1 MPAAESAAGRRIL
14 GLTLREHIGG
24 RWAISLV
31 GYLILAP
38 FTLITLAS
46 DITSMPA
53 NNQWFSWLLAA
64 IASYLGFGLVYL
76 LANFTFFRN
85 RKFHPVPI
93 VWVALLGSVAS
104 VVRAEMNSFLTY
116 QFGLIPDYVTD
127 LALRLI
133 TNILL
138 GAILWTVIPLTLSLV
153 SSFRQQRFELM
164 AEAAQVRG
172 LQMRTSGESQVLE
185 NAIRTSIAGEFAQ
198 VIESRDAVGA
208 RAMSHRIWE
217 SAAEEKIPRL
227 RLSSLISRTLTRNP
241 YAVVPVLTIW
251 GLSTWGSSA
260 QALGAGAATV
270 RMSICFLTLFFAFRV
285 GRSLTTRYP
294 RHPLLLFVG
303 VMTVV
308 LSVVGPITAFIFD
321 ADPVSA
327 VAVTIAN
334 CIWLLLIFLT
344 VSCVRNS
351 LTYSEEILAD
361 LKQDLVES
369 EVELFAARAEE
380 KRIRMELAT
389 LLHGSVQ
396 SRLLTAAA
404 LLSQDPST
412 NPNPQVDDA
421 LVNVAGLL
429 FDSPSKNLGLR
440 SGLELAAEPWQILMD
455 VTFSIGA
462 DVSDTAASVPFIHI
476 AQEALANSFRHGKAR
491 AVHIDI
497 SRGADQTTMTIVD
510 DGTFTPERSEPG
522 LGTALLES
530 LAPGRWQ
537 LTASPQGGAR
547 LSVTAKE
554 T

>member
-1 MPAAESAAGRRIL
+1 
-14 GLTLREHIGG
+14 
-24 RWAISLV
+24 
-31 GYLILAP
+31 
-38 FTLITLAS
+38 
-46 DITSMPA
+46 
-53 NNQWFSWLLAA
+53 
-64 IASYLGFGLVYL
+64 
-76 LANFTFFRN
+76 
-85 RKFHPVPI
+85 
-93 VWVALLGSVAS
+93 
-104 VVRAEMNSFLTY
+104 
-116 QFGLIPDYVTD
+116 
-127 LALRLI
+127 LI

-153 SSFRQQRFELM
+153 SSFRQQRLELM

-208 RAMSHRIWE
+208 RAMSHKIWE
-217 SAAEEKIPRL
+217 SAAEEKAPRL

-260 QALGAGAATV
+260 QALGAGAATL

-285 GRSLTTRYP
+285 GRSLTARYP

-308 LSVVGPITAFIFD
+308 LTVVGPITAFIFD
-321 ADPVSA
+321 ADAVSA
-327 VAVTIAN
+327 AAVTIAN
-334 CIWLLLIFLT
+334 CIWLLLIVLT

-369 EVELFAARAEE
+369 EVELFAAQAEE

-412 NPNPQVDDA
+412 NPNPQLDDA
-421 LVNVAGLL
+421 LINVAGLL
-429 FDSPSKNLGLR
+429 FDNPVEDLGLR
-440 SGLELAAEPWQILMD
+440 AGLKLAAEPWQILMD
-455 VTFSIGA
+455 VTITVEES
-462 DVSDTAASVPFIHI
+462 VSDTQSSILLSQIV
-476 AQEALANSFRHGKAR
+476 QEALANAFRHGNAR
-491 AVHIDI
+491 SVHVDV
-497 SRGADQTTMTIVD
+497 RRNNNETTMTIED
-510 DGTFTPERSEPG
+510 DGTFSQGRIRPG
-522 LGTALLES
+522 LGTAIFDS
-530 LAPGRWQ
+530 LAPGQWE
-537 LTASPQGGAR
+537 LIGNAQGGAR
-547 LSVTAKE
+547 LTVTTLE